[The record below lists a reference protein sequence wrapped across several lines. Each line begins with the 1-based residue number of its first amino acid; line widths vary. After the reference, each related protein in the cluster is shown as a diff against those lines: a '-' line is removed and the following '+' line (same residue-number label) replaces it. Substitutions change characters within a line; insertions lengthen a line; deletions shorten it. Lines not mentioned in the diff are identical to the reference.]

1 MKEKLKLINL
11 EESLPQIEKLTKQF
25 NELNNQINKY
35 VKKKI
40 IITATIIPL
49 VIILL
54 AIYHINSHSL
64 SFAIVLIFISLF
76 VMFCYAGK
84 VAQFEEKTIQS

>member
-35 VKKKI
+35 VKKK
-40 IITATIIPL
+40 L
-49 VIILL
+49 
-54 AIYHINSHSL
+54 
-64 SFAIVLIFISLF
+64 
-76 VMFCYAGK
+76 
-84 VAQFEEKTIQS
+84 

>member
-35 VKKKI
+35 VKKKNYNNCYDNFTSNYI
-40 IITATIIPL
+40 I
-49 VIILL
+49 
-54 AIYHINSHSL
+54 SD
-64 SFAIVLIFISLF
+64 IS
-76 VMFCYAGK
+76 Y
-84 VAQFEEKTIQS
+84 